1 MRGGARVL
9 GARQAAAVQ
18 LRAGPQRHRRMCLL
32 EAEVPPHSACPHAC
46 PACPPACP
54 PACLPACLSTCPG
67 EDDFFDAQEE
77 LQPEGSP
84 RQAGAAAAPAAQA
97 PAPLHQLLRTQADEV
112 QWTNRYDEEGGDG
125 ADSLPDTQASSR
137 RAAGSR
143 SLAPA
148 LGACG
153 SLVPNALVGCGIG
166 LLGRCMRRVH
176 AVTPAAVLPLV
187 TRLVPLFCRLCK
199 AGAARRVARW
209 CLIPRRS
216 SRWCRHRWCRHTAEC
231 RLACR
236 VPVCCG
242 G

>member
-32 EAEVPPHSACPHAC
+32 EAEVPPHS
-46 PACPPACP
+46 
-54 PACLPACLSTCPG
+54 ACLPACLSTCPG